1 MIKEGDLVLLSVPGG
16 QTYLVEAG
24 RRSFQTHRES
34 FDLSALLGRPF
45 GTVLTGTKGGK
56 CFALKPTI
64 YDFLMKLKRV
74 TQIIY
79 PKDVGYILLRLDVGP
94 GKTVLECGTGSG
106 SLLLA
111 LAFAVGKEGRV
122 ITYEKEPRFQ
132 EVAKE
137 NLKRFGLEEQVIF
150 KNEAT
155 GRFEEREEVDAVFL
169 DLKTPWD
176 LLEAAWWALKP
187 GCPLGVLLP
196 TANQVSQTLKTLE
209 DLPFAHTQ
217 VLEIMLRFYKTNP
230 ERFRPEDRMI
240 GHTAYL
246 LFTRKVLPEENP
258 PEGGPDA
265 D

>member
-1 MIKEGDLVLLSVPGG
+1 MIKEGELVLLYTEEGRS
-16 QTYLVEAG
+16 YLVEVG
-24 RRSFQTHRES
+24 ERPFQTHKDH
-34 FDLSALLGRPF
+34 FDLKKLIGKPF
-45 GTVLTGTKGGK
+45 GSTLVGQKGNK
-56 CFALKPTI
+56 VYALKPTI

-79 PKDVGYILLRLDVGP
+79 PKDIGYILLRLNVGP

-111 LAFAVGKEGRV
+111 FAFAVGQEGRV

-132 EVAKE
+132 KVAQE
-137 NLKRFGLEEQVIF
+137 NLTRFGLAKRVIF
-150 KNEAT
+150 KGEA
-155 GRFEEREEVDAVFL
+155 RDHFEEQEEVDAVFL
-169 DLKTPWD
+169 DLKTPWE
-176 LLEAAWWALKP
+176 LIEAAWRALKG

-196 TANQVSQTLKTLE
+196 TANQVSETLKVLARY
-209 DLPFAHTQ
+209 PFVGTQ

-246 LFTRKVLPEENP
+246 LFTRKIKGESHDRE
-258 PEGGPDA
+258 
-265 D
+265 